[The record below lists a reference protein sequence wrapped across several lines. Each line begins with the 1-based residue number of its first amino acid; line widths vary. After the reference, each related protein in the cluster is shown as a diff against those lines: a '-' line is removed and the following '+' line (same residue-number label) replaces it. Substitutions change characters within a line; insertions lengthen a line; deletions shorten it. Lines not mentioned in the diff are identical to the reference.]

1 MATVQSYEQS
11 GSTPTDRVEGSEV
24 QAPSGKALT
33 ESGGLAQSK
42 SGPGNWGVAARWFLF
57 ALLAVG
63 FVVCLY
69 VFSR

>member
-11 GSTPTDRVEGSEV
+11 SSTPTDRIDGSET
-24 QAPSGKALT
+24 QAPAADAYT
-33 ESGGLAQSK
+33 ESGALPESK
-42 SGPGNWGVAARWFLF
+42 GGPGNWGVAARWFLL

-63 FVVCLY
+63 FVTCLY